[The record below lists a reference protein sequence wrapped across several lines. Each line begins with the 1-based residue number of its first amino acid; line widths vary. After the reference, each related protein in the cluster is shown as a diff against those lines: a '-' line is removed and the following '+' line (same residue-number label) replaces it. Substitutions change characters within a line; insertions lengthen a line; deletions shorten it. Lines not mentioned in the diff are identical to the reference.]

1 MKDKGPKRAPERPCQ
16 GHHDLRTFFKPRVP
30 LNPST
35 VVAPAPIHT
44 DDASFSGLSETCS
57 DNVDLELDLETL
69 ETRKQVT
76 KEAYLGTKETAEEI
90 QVEMGAPLGTL
101 SSVAGTLKT
110 KNPCPKGV
118 DLLNKLEAAATQIPN
133 NIPLATPAHQL
144 SIFSANPCS

>member
-1 MKDKGPKRAPERPCQ
+1 MKDKGPKRAPERPSQ

-76 KEAYLGTKETAEEI
+76 KEAYLETKETAE
-90 QVEMGAPLGTL
+90 
-101 SSVAGTLKT
+101 
-110 KNPCPKGV
+110 
-118 DLLNKLEAAATQIPN
+118 
-133 NIPLATPAHQL
+133 
-144 SIFSANPCS
+144 